1 MKKLSK
7 EELSE
12 YNNARVKYLDVKLHL
27 ADVAMTEENIREEKM
42 KTMSDIRMSKSVLD
56 SITKKLVDKYGEN
69 AVINFQTGEVK

>member
-12 YNNARVKYLDVKLHL
+12 YNNARVKYFDTKLHL
-27 ADVAMTEENIREEKM
+27 ADIAITEENIREEKV
-42 KTMSDIRMSKSVLD
+42 KTMSDIRMSKSILD